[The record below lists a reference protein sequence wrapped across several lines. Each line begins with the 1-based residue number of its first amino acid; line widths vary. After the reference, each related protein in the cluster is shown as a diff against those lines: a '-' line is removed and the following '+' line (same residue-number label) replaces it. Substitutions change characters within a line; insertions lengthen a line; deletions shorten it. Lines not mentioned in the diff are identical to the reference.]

1 MTHGQIFDDI
11 FLSSFGIVILRTQQ
25 MTNEEIAVPNNVVAF
40 ATPPEKE
47 QILNSIGHG
56 FQMPVSQPPQIEL
69 SQKENLD

>member
-1 MTHGQIFDDI
+1 
-11 FLSSFGIVILRTQQ
+11 

-47 QILNSIGHG
+47 QILNNIGHG